1 MFSGKNLAS
10 FTGLPRRE
18 GRAAIIDSM
27 YRWLTLVQNQCTN
40 LKGKAHVIVVGS
52 HADKVKEMREDPRA
66 KKNIFAPIIKKFP
79 KFEFTGFIPMDCRYA
94 DSNDMNIV
102 RKQIQKSSAFLRSPE
117 TISLNA
123 HTFYIYLAENF
134 QAVSLK
140 VVQQRIHIDLDQTHE
155 SEKMA
160 DILSFIPTTL
170 TRLVDICDQLSKVG
184 LLLFLHNNSSYE
196 NSFLICDSKNCSRM
210 SLGQYLLLSTSASTA
225 NSPQA
230 LEWCLCRNF

>member
-1 MFSGKNLAS
+1 
-10 FTGLPRRE
+10 
-18 GRAAIIDSM
+18 
-27 YRWLTLVQNQCTN
+27 
-40 LKGKAHVIVVGS
+40 
-52 HADKVKEMREDPRA
+52 
-66 KKNIFAPIIKKFP
+66 
-79 KFEFTGFIPMDCRYA
+79 MDCRYA

-102 RKQIQKSSAFLRSPE
+102 RKQIQKSSTILRSPE

-134 QAVSLK
+134 QEELAVSLK
-140 VVQQRIHIDLDQTHE
+140 VVQQRIHSDLDQTHE

-160 DILSFIPTTL
+160 DIISFIPTTL
-170 TRLVDICDQLSKVG
+170 SRLVDICEQLSKVG

-196 NSFLICDSKNCSRM
+196 NSFLICDSKNCSLM